1 MRTCLQC
8 GKPIREGAD
17 FCTACGAP
25 APAAPPE
32 QNAGRQTN
40 PGPSAQ
46 QAASGAAG
54 GVYTDVPLITLAPER
69 TPMSKQRLL
78 HTGKLFLGVVA
89 VILLALG
96 AIFASAYLKTDPFK
110 ENPFVESSLS
120 GESYNKCRALVAD
133 VRNDNFDL
141 IIQDIIQMEGDFE
154 NYNFLSVYEQLFK
167 EIVPDDSS
175 DPTAILFRN
184 CCFEIAYTE
193 FMAKKYESYASSG
206 LLASLYIDDADRY
219 RTHADELWNRLN
231 NAQTEEHLQFI
242 IDYCAEND
250 IIHLKD
256 APSSQAEKPEEE
268 AGVQESFED
277 TLQDVIEG
285 LTQ

>member
-1 MRTCLQC
+1 MRSCLTC
-8 GKPIREGAD
+8 GKTIRDGAD
-17 FCTACGAP
+17 FCTSCGAP

-32 QNAGRQTN
+32 QNSASYQTN

-46 QAASGAAG
+46 QAAGAAAG
-54 GVYTDVPLITLAPER
+54 GVHTDVPLITLAPER
-69 TPMSKQRLL
+69 TPMSRQRLL
-78 HTGKLFLGVVA
+78 HTGKLLLGVIA
-89 VILLALG
+89 VIIIG
-96 AIFASAYLKTDPFK
+96 IGTIFASAYLKTDPFK

-120 GESYNKCRALVAD
+120 GESYNKCRALVSD
-133 VRNDNFDL
+133 VRNENFDL
-141 IIQDIIQMEGDFE
+141 IIQDIIQMEGDFQ
-154 NYNFLSVYEQLFK
+154 NYNFLARYEELFK

-193 FMAKKYESYASSG
+193 FMAKKYESYASGG
-206 LLASLYIDDADRY
+206 LLASLYVDDADRY

-256 APSSQAEKPEEE
+256 QPATTPTEAEDIPADTADET
-268 AGVQESFED
+268 QE
-277 TLQDVIEG
+277 
-285 LTQ
+285 